1 MAIVKPTHRL
11 KILNKKTNEKVNDA
25 GAGWQNKDGSIS
37 LVLSSFIDFD
47 KVDGDCILT
56 LFPIDKVDKL

>member
-25 GAGWQNKDGSIS
+25 GAGWQNKDGSLS
-37 LVLSSFIDFD
+37 LVLSSFINFN
-47 KVDGDCILT
+47 KVDSDCILT
-56 LFPIDKVDKL
+56 LFPVDKVEKL